1 MAAVEAP
8 FHTFTAV
15 PKWAISR
22 EKKFQEDFLRILLLA
37 SPRVGSIFGSLPPP
51 LRIHAE
57 NTRSPNQ
64 ASYPLLPPLLS
75 SRHSRCCLRGLLFS
89 SEPNRTIPCSTLL
102 SSRKETNSY
111 VGRFPH
117 FSYLFGKKTLNAFF
131 CPVGQSMIL
140 PCAKQLSPR
149 PEEECLLLLLLLL
162 AGLFLLARVRC
173 LRCLSPT
180 LCSKDVQKGAPPP
193 LFSTPFPTQEIA
205 EEEEGGGSRL
215 GTSENETP
223 LSPQPDGG
231 EGREQPVSEAF
242 FGGRKEEKKDDDE
255 QEAGMH
261 VGVRRH
267 FDTFDTCI
275 FPKNIMFSLFF

>member
-1 MAAVEAP
+1 MPPPPPPPPPRWPV
-8 FHTFTAV
+8 
-15 PKWAISR
+15 
-22 EKKFQEDFLRILLLA
+22 
-37 SPRVGSIFGSLPPP
+37 SPRMSALLTVPLPP
-51 LRIHAE
+51 A
-57 NTRSPNQ
+57 
-64 ASYPLLPPLLS
+64 
-75 SRHSRCCLRGLLFS
+75 
-89 SEPNRTIPCSTLL
+89 
-102 SSRKETNSY
+102 
-111 VGRFPH
+111 
-117 FSYLFGKKTLNAFF
+117 
-131 CPVGQSMIL
+131 
-140 PCAKQLSPR
+140 
-149 PEEECLLLLLLLL
+149 
-162 AGLFLLARVRC
+162 
-173 LRCLSPT
+173 